1 MNKRFIIP
9 GVAADT
15 PLGEAATALLLSKAE
30 PLFELEEAARGGADI
45 DAVHDMRV
53 ASRRLREA
61 LRLVRPLYP
70 DKAFRKWYRRI
81 RQITRALGPVRD
93 SDVFI
98 EAFRG
103 MSSKVGAEGR
113 RAIAWAVGY
122 RQGQRVHELDALNRA
137 LASLDLDR
145 NRASF
150 ARFARAIRECPEAR
164 QPFASFAHAAV
175 AERAAVVFGRQELA
189 LDERNVAEQHALRID
204 YKRLRYAV
212 EAFAPCY
219 GDAFDALHETLTAF
233 QDALGEL
240 HDAHVFI
247 EMLSAPDRVEAAAL
261 AGVNE
266 RGLAAVRSILE
277 ERARSQFASF
287 ARLVEQHPPQELL
300 PQLLL
305 PLANTLS
312 NRTESD
318 ADVTQAGPVDE
329 PHAATEEHG
338 QEPLPAPPPEAPE
351 G

>member
-1 MNKRFIIP
+1 MNKRFVIP
-9 GVAADT
+9 GVDAGT
-15 PLGEAATALLLSKAE
+15 PLGEAATALLLAKAE
-30 PLFELEEAARGGADI
+30 PLFDLEEAARGGADM

-81 RQITRALGPVRD
+81 RRITRALGPVRD

-98 EAFRG
+98 DAFSR
-103 MSSKVGAEGR
+103 MSGKVGADGR

-122 RQGQRVHELDALNRA
+122 RQGQRVHELDALNRE

-150 ARFARAIRECPEAR
+150 ARFAEGVRDCPEAR

-175 AERAAVVFGRQELA
+175 AERAAAVFGRQELA

-219 GDAFDALHETLTAF
+219 ADGFDALHDTLTAF

-247 EMLSAPDRVEAAAL
+247 EMLTAPERVEAAVR
-261 AGVNE
+261 AGVSE
-266 RGLAAVRSILE
+266 RGLAALRSVLE
-277 ERARSQFASF
+277 EQARAHY
-287 ARLVEQHPPQELL
+287 ARFVELVEQHPPQELL
-300 PQLLL
+300 PRLLL
-305 PLANTLS
+305 PLANTLPV
-312 NRTESD
+312 RAGD
-318 ADVTQAGPVDE
+318 DVDVSHAEPAEERLAMTDE
-329 PHAATEEHG
+329 QG
-338 QEPLPAPPPEAPE
+338 QEPLPSTPPETPE

>member
-1 MNKRFIIP
+1 MNKRFVIP

-15 PLGEAATALLLSKAE
+15 PLGDAARALLLAKAE
-30 PLFELEEAARGGADI
+30 PLFELEEAARSGADA

-70 DKAFRKWYRRI
+70 DKPFRKWYRRI
-81 RQITRALGPVRD
+81 RRITRALGPVRD

-98 EAFRG
+98 EAFSRLSG
-103 MSSKVGAEGR
+103 TVGAEGR

-122 RQGQRVHELDALNRA
+122 RQGQRIHELDVLDRV

-145 NRASF
+145 SRAAF
-150 ARFARAIRECPEAR
+150 ARFARGVRDCPEAR
-164 QPFASFAHAAV
+164 QPFASFAHAAI
-175 AERAAVVFGRQELA
+175 AERAAAAFGRQDLA
-189 LDERNVAEQHALRID
+189 LDERNIAEQHALRID

-219 GDAFDALHETLTAF
+219 AEEFDELHKTLTAF

-247 EMLSAPDRVEAAAL
+247 EMLTAPDRVEAAAR
-261 AGVNE
+261 AGVSE
-266 RGLAAVRSILE
+266 RSLAAVRSVLE
-277 ERARSQFASF
+277 EQAHVQYARFVE
-287 ARLVEQHPPQELL
+287 LVEQHPPQELL
-300 PQLLL
+300 PRLLL
-305 PLANTLS
+305 PLAN
-312 NRTESD
+312 
-318 ADVTQAGPVDE
+318 
-329 PHAATEEHG
+329 PHANRADESADGSRNVPAAEPRATRGEREE
-338 QEPLPAPPPEAPE
+338 ELPPSPPLETPE